1 VIAEQAPN
9 ELNRGD
15 AVMTT
20 YQYATAGGQQLFY
33 REAGSKDSPTIVLLH
48 GFPSSSHMF
57 RDLIPQLAAKFHLIA
72 PDYVG
77 FGYSDAPKANEFE
90 YTFDNIAAHVEELLF
105 RVLGL
110 KRFSIYVQD
119 YGAPVGYR
127 IALRHQDAIEGIV
140 VQNGNAYVE
149 GIGAAFDPMKP
160 FWVNRNSETEK
171 PVRGLLT
178 KEMTIFQYTHGV
190 KDPQRIS
197 PDAYALDQLFL
208 DRPGNDAI
216 QLDLLYNYQ
225 SNIALYD
232 GWHEY
237 FRKRQPRM
245 LIVWGKNDPFFTVE
259 GAKAY
264 QRDLPNAK
272 LHLID
277 TGHFALEDS
286 SNFIAERI
294 REFLG

>member
-1 VIAEQAPN
+1 
-9 ELNRGD
+9 
-15 AVMTT
+15 MTS
-20 YQYATAGGQQLFY
+20 YHHATIQGQKLFY
-33 REAGSKDSPTIVLLH
+33 REAGPKDAPTIVLLH

-57 RDLIPQLAAKFHLIA
+57 RDLIPQLAEKFHVIA

-77 FGYSDAPKANEFE
+77 FGYSDAPDAKKFE
-90 YTFDNIAAHVEELLF
+90 YTFDNLAAHVEELLF
-105 RVLGL
+105 GSLGL
-110 KRFSIYVQD
+110 KKFIIYVQD

-127 IALRHQDAIEGIV
+127 IASKHPDAIEGIV

-149 GIGAAFDPMKP
+149 GIGGAFDPMKP
-160 FWVNRNSETEK
+160 FWANRNAETEK

-178 KEMTIFQYTHGV
+178 RDTTIFQYTHGV
-190 KDPQRIS
+190 KDPDKIS
-197 PDAYALDQLFL
+197 PDSYTVDQLFL

-216 QLDLLYNYQ
+216 QLNLLHNYQ
-225 SNIALYD
+225 SNVALYD
-232 GWHEY
+232 GWHKY
-237 FRKRQPRM
+237 FRDKQPRM

-264 QRDLPNAK
+264 QRDVPKAE

-286 SNFIAERI
+286 SEFIAEHI
-294 REFLG
+294 REFFG